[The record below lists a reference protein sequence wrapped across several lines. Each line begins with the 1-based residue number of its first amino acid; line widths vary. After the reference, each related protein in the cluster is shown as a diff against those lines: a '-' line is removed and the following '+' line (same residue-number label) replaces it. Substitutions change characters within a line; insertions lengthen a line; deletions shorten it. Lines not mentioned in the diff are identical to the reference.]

1 MSKCKTCGT
10 PSTYIKGVRKLRE
23 QLSKQNSIGAF
34 QKTVIKNLE
43 TDLGAIRKQNTSLVN
58 KLHRLEAKY
67 KQIAEEVEVAR
78 RKEKMLAKLEENLA
92 KKIEKAS
99 EEVIKEHKKRARAEE
114 RLLKIR
120 RAAKNLYGMT
130 K

>member
-1 MSKCKTCGT
+1 MKNCESCGV